1 MKQFDIVVL
10 GGGIYGLY
18 TALFLSQREVTVA
31 VIDIDQNFFS
41 RASMV
46 NQARLHNGLHYPRGQ
61 KTVNTILKYKERF
74 IHDFGE
80 SINSQ
85 FKAYYAIAN
94 NESLTNKSEY
104 EDFMNRNNIPY
115 SEVDPNTLFNSNK
128 VEALYLTKEYSYS
141 YKIVLNKLLNHISD
155 VKNVDTFS
163 GTKVISI
170 TDKNER
176 YQIEIE
182 NGEYI
187 ECKGVVNA
195 TYASTNIVSQLF
207 NKPGFNLKYE
217 LCEVILCKVPDT
229 LKDIGITVMDGEFF
243 SIMPFGFSK
252 YHTLTSV
259 HYTPHTVSSP
269 EPSFPCMKNG
279 SCSPHNIG
287 NCNLCLHKPLTA
299 YEAMKTQYEEFIH
312 PQLHGI
318 EYISSMFAIKPIQI
332 SSEKTD
338 ERNTLIQMA
347 KQPPVYISVL
357 SGKISTFYEL
367 DSYLIELINLL
378 KGS

>member
-1 MKQFDIVVL
+1 M
-10 GGGIYGLY
+10 
-18 TALFLSQREVTVA
+18 SQREVTVA

-347 KQPPVYISVL
+347 KQPPFYISVL

-378 KGS
+378 KGL

>member
-18 TALFLSQREVTVA
+18 AALFLSQCEATVA
-31 VIDIDQNFFS
+31 IIDVDQNFFS

-46 NQARLHNGLHYPRGQ
+46 NQARIHNGLHYPRGQ

-94 NESLTNKSEY
+94 DDSLTNKSEY

-115 SEVDPNTLFNSNK
+115 SKIDPDILFNLNK
-128 VEALYLTKEYSYS
+128 VEALYLTEEYSYS
-141 YKIVLNKLLNHISD
+141 YEIVLNKLLSHINAA
-155 VKNVDTFS
+155 KNVETFL
-163 GTKVISI
+163 GTKIFSI

-176 YQIEIE
+176 YHIELE
-182 NGEYI
+182 NGNYFR
-187 ECKGVVNA
+187 CKGVINA
-195 TYASTNIVSQLF
+195 TYASTNTVSQLF

-229 LKDIGITVMDGEFF
+229 LKNIGITVMDGEFF
-243 SIMPFGFSK
+243 SIMPFGFSE

-259 HYTPHTVSSP
+259 HYTPHTVSYP
-269 EPSFPCMKNG
+269 EPSFPCMKN
-279 SCSPHNIG
+279 CNCNPHNIG
-287 NCNLCLHKPLTA
+287 NCNLCPHKPLTA
-299 YEAMKTQYEEFIH
+299 YESMKAQYTEFIH
-312 PQLHGI
+312 PKLHGI

-332 SSEKTD
+332 SSEQTD
-338 ERNTLIQMA
+338 ERNTLIQMTE
-347 KQPPVYISVL
+347 QPPFYLSVL

-367 DSYLIELINLL
+367 DNYLIRLINLL
-378 KGS
+378 RDL

>member
-1 MKQFDIVVL
+1 
-10 GGGIYGLY
+10 
-18 TALFLSQREVTVA
+18 
-31 VIDIDQNFFS
+31 
-41 RASMV
+41 
-46 NQARLHNGLHYPRGQ
+46 
-61 KTVNTILKYKERF
+61 
-74 IHDFGE
+74 
-80 SINSQ
+80 
-85 FKAYYAIAN
+85 
-94 NESLTNKSEY
+94 
-104 EDFMNRNNIPY
+104 
-115 SEVDPNTLFNSNK
+115 
-128 VEALYLTKEYSYS
+128 KEYSYS

-347 KQPPVYISVL
+347 KQPPFYISVL